1 MSSYDAAICVGCGS
15 EMPQLIRSGYC
26 RCHECVSTERP
37 YSLQL
42 ARRIHASRRAGAHEL
57 HDFDPAGRAAA

>member
-1 MSSYDAAICVGCGS
+1 MSSSDAAICVGCGG
-15 EMPQLIRSGYC
+15 ELPQLIRSGYC
-26 RCHECVSTERP
+26 RCQNCVSTGRP

-42 ARRIHASRRAGAHEL
+42 ARRIHASRQARAPGL